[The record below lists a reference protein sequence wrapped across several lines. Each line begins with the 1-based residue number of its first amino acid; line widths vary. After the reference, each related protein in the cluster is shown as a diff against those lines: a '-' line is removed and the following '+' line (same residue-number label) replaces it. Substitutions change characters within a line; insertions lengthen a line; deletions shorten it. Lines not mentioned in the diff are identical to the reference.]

1 MSNVVLEA
9 VDVRKQFGEMV
20 AVQELSFSLDAR
32 GSLGIV
38 GESGAGKTTVAR
50 MILGLEAPSSGRVT
64 ACGRDR
70 SVRARST
77 SERRQRAGEVQ
88 IVFQDPYSSLD
99 PRETVGRGLE
109 RLLKLHGVSDGAE
122 RKERAVALAGQVGL
136 GARQL
141 GALPRELS
149 GGQRQRVAIARAL
162 APAPQILVLDEAVA
176 SLDVSIQAQVL
187 NLLADIRENTT
198 IAYVFISHDL
208 AVVRHLTDE
217 VIVMRNGEVVERG
230 ETGQVLD
237 DPQHEYT
244 QRLRAS
250 IPVPGWRPRRR
261 TTEVQDG

>member
-1 MSNVVLEA
+1 
-9 VDVRKQFGEMV
+9 MV
-20 AVQELSFSLDAR
+20 AVQKLSFSVDAG

-70 SVRARST
+70 SIPARSAPD
-77 SERRQRAGEVQ
+77 RRQRGREVQ

-99 PRETVGRGLE
+99 PREPVGRGLE
-109 RLLKLHGVSDGAE
+109 RLLKLHGVSDVIE
-122 RKERAVALAGQVGL
+122 RRERAVALAGQVGL
-136 GARQL
+136 GTRQL
-141 GALPRELS
+141 GTLPRELS

-230 ETGQVLD
+230 QTRQVLD

-250 IPVPGWRPRRR
+250 IPAPGWRPRRR
-261 TTEVQDG
+261 MTEVQGA